1 MIENVDNNIKFVVS
15 DSKIQARLDDASKIL
30 NKGVKIKFVIIDSE
44 KKSKSLKAWEKL
56 SKQYLGS
63 GKK

>member
-15 DSKIQARLDDASKIL
+15 DSKIQARLDDASRIL

-56 SKQYLGS
+56 SKQYLGNS
-63 GKK
+63 KK